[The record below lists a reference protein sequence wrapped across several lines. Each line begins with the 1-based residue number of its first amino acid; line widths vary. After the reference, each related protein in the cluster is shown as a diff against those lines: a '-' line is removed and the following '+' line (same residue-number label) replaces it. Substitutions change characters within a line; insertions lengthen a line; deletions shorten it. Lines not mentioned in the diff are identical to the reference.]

1 MSSEVADRDG
11 AIVVAPQQRSVPM
24 RKYLTM
30 ATTLDPGL
38 AAIQEPDVDRLLELA
53 RGRIGAV
60 TLSARSALHFEGLR
74 CLAESVRRDP
84 YYDEL
89 GKRSATAFMY
99 NWICK
104 YIRFERDLVE
114 FADIAHVPVQ
124 KPMLIVGFGRTGST
138 FLHQLLAL
146 DPQARAPQMWELTE
160 PSPPPRPES
169 YETDSRIRRVQLRI
183 ATSAVVMPDIQ
194 KIHETDNAQ
203 AAEECHHMM
212 WHGPHQVMLGLRS
225 PEYWHWLRNLESQ
238 QLQSLYQGY
247 RLQVQHLQLFFPSM
261 HWLSKA
267 LAHAFYF
274 PVLFKVFPDAC
285 IVRLHRDPCQ
295 IVPGLASLLAHSQ
308 MFYTDRIDFRE
319 LGERMLDIF
328 LHCMQRSMQI
338 ENEVGPEHF
347 IDVVFDELIKD
358 PIGTVRKIYSR
369 FGHRYALQLESDMLR
384 FLRTERATR
393 KYKHTYTL
401 EQFGLS
407 RADIMARSEE
417 YLAWVER
424 KTGSRLC
431 SS

>member
-1 MSSEVADRDG
+1 MSSEVADRDR
-11 AIVVAPQQRSVPM
+11 AIVVAPQQRSVSM

-30 ATTLDPGL
+30 AATLDPAL
-38 AAIQEPDVDRLLELA
+38 AAIREPDVDRLLELA
-53 RGRIGAV
+53 QGRIGAV
-60 TLSARSALHFEGLR
+60 TLSAGSALHFEGLR
-74 CLAESVRRDP
+74 CLAESVRRDS

-89 GKRSATAFMY
+89 GKRSAIAFIY

-146 DPQARAPQMWELTE
+146 DPHARAPQIWELTE

-169 YETDSRIRRVQLRI
+169 YETDPRIRRVHLRI
-183 ATSAVVMPDIQ
+183 AANAVVMPDIQ
-194 KIHETDNAQ
+194 KIHETDSAQ
-203 AAEECHHMM
+203 DAEECHYMM

-225 PEYWHWLRNLESQ
+225 PEYWHWLRNLESR
-238 QLQSLYQGY
+238 QLHSLYQGY
-247 RLQVQHLQLFFPSM
+247 RLQVQHLQLFFPAM

-308 MFYTDRIDFRE
+308 MFYTDRIDFPE
-319 LGERMLDIF
+319 LGGRMLDIF

-338 ENEVGPEHF
+338 ENEVGAQHF
-347 IDVVFDELIKD
+347 VDVVFDELIND

-369 FGHRYALQLESDMLR
+369 FGYRYTPQLESDVLR

-393 KYKHTYTL
+393 KYKHAYTP